1 MTFTQQLKKYNPTLY
16 QINKFILNAKKL
28 GYGEVELTI
37 KTHDYV
43 SKIIEMKA
51 IKPEKETL
59 AKSVTK
65 RVMVGKKVDPK
76 KKK

>member
-1 MTFTQQLKKYNPTLY
+1 MNFLKQLKKYNPTLH
-16 QINKFILNAKKL
+16 QINEFILNAKEL
-28 GYGEVELTI
+28 GYGEIELTI

-43 SKIIEMKA
+43 SKIVELKA

-65 RVMVGKKVDPK
+65 RVMVVKNEKV
-76 KKK
+76 